1 MPSPRRGLASLADA
15 SLSQLGIWPA
25 ADHDI
30 GLGAPPGGGARAV
43 ARDRPLQL
51 ASATH
56 AAARA
61 GNGRRTAALD
71 HSAHTSAAARDTA
84 RRERAGTLPTR
95 SPMPPIS
102 GHGAP
107 SMVKV
112 TASDANSEP
121 LKAWSW
127 RSGLSLFRRD
137 GRSIPGWRS
146 GPRSSPVKGERRR
159 ARPRGLHRSAA
170 GFEDH
175 RQPAR
180 PPVPPPDLALRW
192 RPLDAP
198 PVPVFCLP
206 PLPRLGNKVR
216 PIGVAASTRKRHR
229 DQKQ

>member
-15 SLSQLGIWPA
+15 SLSKLGIWPA
-25 ADHDI
+25 ADRDTGPVAPRGAAEHAA
-30 GLGAPPGGGARAV
+30 GL
-43 ARDRPLQL
+43 DRRLRL

-61 GNGRRTAALD
+61 GSGRRTAVLD
-71 HSAHTSAAARDTA
+71 HNARTSAAARDTA
-84 RRERAGTLPTR
+84 RRARAGTLPTR

-112 TASDANSEP
+112 TASDSDSEP

-137 GRSIPGWRS
+137 GRSIPGWRPR
-146 GPRSSPVKGERRR
+146 PRSSPVNGERRR
-159 ARPRGLHRSAA
+159 ARPRGLHRSGA

-175 RQPAR
+175 
-180 PPVPPPDLALRW
+180 
-192 RPLDAP
+192 
-198 PVPVFCLP
+198 
-206 PLPRLGNKVR
+206 
-216 PIGVAASTRKRHR
+216 
-229 DQKQ
+229 